1 MATAP
6 ALISPLISIAQ
17 NASKSDVPPEDK
29 TEGSKFSNPMDDYL
43 RSQAE
48 YNKALQTAADSL
60 TNRNPTNYF
69 SIGAQFLKPTMT
81 GSFGE
86 SLANAAGEA
95 GRQQEQ
101 ERLNAPAIAQMRAQ
115 IAKQQ
120 MDTTKGS
127 IIKTA
132 SRSIFT
138 PIETKGAD
146 GKTKT
151 TYKINT
157 GAIND
162 IMRFSDNPI
171 KDLADYATAIPKL
184 RASGMLGET
193 STSGTPFD
201 ALALMAPNDLIKKRA
216 EYLAQQYKSG
226 ALDPDK
232 AEIMANQMVTM
243 STSSMDR
250 QTALDFKAMIAGM
263 MVDIKKEA
271 SLKTLTDEQK
281 IKFNKVV
288 VPIIN
293 ESAKANTAL
302 TMLDQIQE
310 TIGKAPSGVLQGAY
324 AKSVGALFG
333 TDDNTALR
341 QLESMSKALL
351 PQVPRLPGAASNLDA
366 KNIEKGLGELQD
378 IKLTNAQRV
387 EILGRIRKSF
397 ENLAERG
404 FEIQTYWDTNKDIH
418 PMVTNRKAGE
428 TTPAGAPTTPTATP
442 ASKPQEKAPQAV
454 RYIGTRAIIPN
465 ANNTG
470 WVYKDNGLPV
480 Q

>member
-1 MATAP
+1 MAIAP
-6 ALISPLISIAQ
+6 ALISPLTSIAQ
-17 NASKSDVPPEDK
+17 SAVQSDVPPADK
-29 TEGSKFSNPMDDYL
+29 QEASKFSNPMDDYL
-43 RSQAE
+43 KSQDE
-48 YNKALQTAADSL
+48 YNKALKTASEAL

-81 GSFGE
+81 GSFSE
-86 SLANAAGEA
+86 SLGNASGEI

-120 MDTTKGS
+120 MDTTKGT

-138 PIETKGAD
+138 PIETKGED
-146 GKTKT
+146 GKPKT

-171 KDLADYATAIPKL
+171 KDLADYATAIPRL
-184 RASGMLGET
+184 RSAGMLGDK
-193 STSGTPFD
+193 STEGTPFD
-201 ALALMAPNDLIKKRA
+201 ALALMAPNDLIKSQAVR
-216 EYLAQQYKSG
+216 LAKQYKDGSM
-226 ALDPDK
+226 DPDK
-232 AEIMANQMVTM
+232 ADTIANQMVTM
-243 STSSMDR
+243 ATASMDR
-250 QTALDFKAMIAGM
+250 NAQNEFKNMIAM
-263 MVDIKKEA
+263 MMLEMKKDS
-271 SLKTLTDEQK
+271 SLKTMTDEQK
-281 IKFNKVV
+281 IKFNKIV

-310 TIGKAPSGVLQGAY
+310 TIAGAPSGVLQGAY

-387 EILGRIRKSF
+387 EILGRIRTSF
-397 ENLAERG
+397 ENLANRG
-404 FEIQTYWDTNKDIH
+404 YEIQTYWDTNKDVH
-418 PMVTNRKAGE
+418 PMVTNRKAGD
-428 TTPAGAPTTPTATP
+428 TPPPPAGGAKPPATGG
-442 ASKPQEKAPQAV
+442 SKGMFRV
-454 RYIGTRAIIPN
+454 IGTEPA
-465 ANNTG
+465 G
-470 WVYKDNGLPV
+470 GG
-480 Q
+480 

>member
-1 MATAP
+1 MAIAP
-6 ALISPLISIAQ
+6 ALISPLTSIAQ
-17 NASKSDVPPEDK
+17 SAVQSDVPPADK
-29 TEGSKFSNPMDDYL
+29 PEASKFSSPMDDYL
-43 RSQAE
+43 KSQDE
-48 YNKALQTAADSL
+48 YNKALKTASEAL

-81 GSFGE
+81 GSFSE
-86 SLANAAGEA
+86 SLGNAAGEV

-127 IIKTA
+127 IIRTA

-138 PIETKGAD
+138 PVETKGED
-146 GKTKT
+146 GKPKT

-171 KDLADYATAIPKL
+171 KDLSEYATAIPKL
-184 RASGMLGET
+184 RSAGMLGEK
-193 STSGTPFD
+193 STEGTPFD
-201 ALALMAPNDLIKKRA
+201 ALALFAPNDLIKTQAIR
-216 EYLAQQYKSG
+216 LAKQYKDGSM
-226 ALDPDK
+226 DPDK
-232 AEIMANQMVTM
+232 ADAMANQMITM
-243 STSSMDR
+243 STASMDR
-250 QTALDFKAMIAGM
+250 QTALDFKAMLASM
-263 MVDIKKEA
+263 MIDMKKEA

-310 TIGKAPSGVLQGAY
+310 TIAGAPSGVLKGAY

-387 EILGRIRKSF
+387 EILGRIRTSF
-397 ENLAERG
+397 ENLANRG

-418 PMVTNRKAGE
+418 PMVTKRNATPPPPPTGGANPP
-428 TTPAGAPTTPTATP
+428 PAGGAKPP
-442 ASKPQEKAPQAV
+442 AGGSKGMFRV
-454 RYIGTRAIIPN
+454 IGTEPA
-465 ANNTG
+465 G
-470 WVYKDNGLPV
+470 G
-480 Q
+480 